1 MATNQRSSE
10 GMRPRPGSGPGAAE
24 REPVARALDMLAWVA
39 AENRESWSVRGVA
52 REIEVSPATVHRIFR
67 SLESRNLLRRVDDG
81 TYVLGLEFVRMSAH
95 VLRQFSLGDLA
106 RPYLIN
112 LTSITG
118 ESSLFGIYDEQRSE
132 MMFTE
137 RVDSPHPLHYLV
149 GLHQWRELYAGATG
163 LSILAFLPLDQRQA
177 VYARNLKALTGRTL
191 TSGDTLEAAAERI
204 RQTGYAC
211 TQGQRTAGAVG
222 LGVPVLDSDGLVLG
236 NICLTLPEQR
246 FSPEREPELAG
257 YVTAAAKALSAQLAD
272 LSYSRRLLPLG
283 PALDTS
289 SSRAR

>member
-1 MATNQRSSE
+1 MATNQRSSQA
-10 GMRPRPGSGPGAAE
+10 PGPAAAE
-24 REPVARALDMLAWVA
+24 RDPMARALDMLAWIA
-39 AENRESWSVRGVA
+39 AESRESWSVRGVA
-52 REIEVSPATVHRIFR
+52 RELGVSPATVHRIFR
-67 SLESRNLLRRVDDG
+67 GLESRNLLRRVDDG

-106 RPYLIN
+106 RPHLVE
-112 LTSITG
+112 LTEVTG

-163 LSILAFLPLDQRQA
+163 LSILAFLPLAQRRA
-177 VYARNLKALTGRTL
+177 VYARNLKTLTERTL
-191 TSGDTLEAAAERI
+191 TDGEALEAAAERI
-204 RQTGYAC
+204 REAGYAC

-246 FSPEREPELAG
+246 FSAEREPQLAA
-257 YVTAAAKALSAQLAD
+257 YVSAAAKALTAQLAG

-283 PALDTS
+283 PARGGTT
-289 SSRAR
+289 